1 MDMGIRI
8 LFAALLVTLTIFAV
22 VPTIAQDATPE
33 SSVSRPL
40 LDMLRF
46 VPDTAD
52 YRQFITYGDQAA
64 WYRGWGFQPIPD
76 RDTLL
81 SMDNSAPV
89 YNAWTLVMG
98 RQTTPPEFLGYQY
111 MRAEDMRSFY
121 GFDLLHVDRYLQAG
135 IPPDWIGV
143 ADFSFDPAQIASALT
158 ASGYS
163 ASALESGAKLYSL
176 HGDYELSLDRSVPH
190 VGQLGG
196 LNRIALLGQ
205 QLVIARATVL
215 AQNALQTHS
224 GAILSLAENPAYIA
238 GVQSLNDPSLAQTG
252 ELVGA
257 ILVDGTMFTR
267 DQLCPP
273 DAQPCDV
280 AFPDAPLPAFDL
292 AVFATL
298 HTPGK
303 TSLVLAL
310 VFPESTDATGAA
322 ASLGQ
327 RMKSYQSIIARRPL
341 MDILHDRRGDFDLA
355 VDTKVNGRPVALVV
369 LHDDDP
375 SLKPDS
381 SGVVQSSVFDW
392 FDFIAARDVMYLVSG
407 G

>member
-1 MDMGIRI
+1 MKYRI
-8 LFAALLVTLTIFAV
+8 LFALSLLAMLVSTAPLT
-22 VPTIAQDATPE
+22 AQETTPE
-33 SSVSRPL
+33 SSAASNPL

-46 VPDTAD
+46 IPDTAD

-111 MRAEDMRSFY
+111 TRAEDMRSFY
-121 GFDLLHVDRYLQAG
+121 GFDLFHVDRYLQAG
-135 IPPDWIGV
+135 IPPGWISV
-143 ADFSFDPAQIASALT
+143 VDFSFDPAQIASALT

-176 HGDYELSLDRSVPH
+176 HGDNEVSLGGSLPH

-205 QLVIARATVL
+205 QMVIARATAV
-215 AQNALQTHS
+215 AQNALQAHS
-224 GAILSLAENPAYIA
+224 GATPSLAENPAYIA
-238 GVQSLNDPSLAQTG
+238 GIQSLADPSLAQTG

-257 ILVDGTMFTR
+257 ILVDGLMFTK

-310 VFPESTDATGAA
+310 VFPETTDATGAA
-322 ASLGQ
+322 AALAQ
-327 RMKSYQSIIARRPL
+327 RIKSYQSFRFQRPL
-341 MDILHDRRGDFDLA
+341 LDVLHERGGDFDLA
-355 VDTKVNGRPVALVV
+355 VDTKVNERPVALVV

-375 SLKPDS
+375 SLKTDS
-381 SGVVQSSVFDW
+381 SGVIQSSVFDW
-392 FDFIAARDVMYLVSG
+392 FDFIATRDVMYLVPG